1 MKVNVLGSCI
11 SRISLLDG
19 DSSGHGIAH
28 DEIELKYF
36 LDKQNIA
43 LSVMPPPFS
52 ENEVLEISA
61 EGLWDKS
68 RINSLHQCLNKSTVK
83 MLLESDA
90 DWLVMDLFDMQ
101 NNFAIFKETAF
112 ATCAHEYLRTASFD
126 KYKNDIQIA
135 NFMNLPKWIWYP
147 YVDIFFEKIMKK
159 YDSNHIIL
167 NRFRSN
173 TYYLDKDGRIKEIPD
188 DFKNPFQANDKYNQP
203 LKELEDYIIEKYNPY
218 VIDLSQYFMGDA
230 TYWDNLNG
238 AHFEK
243 EFYRETFT
251 QLVKI
256 IQGKTDNRYYSEPDF
271 FNITRRGY
279 EEDRQRIFDV
289 ENGIETLEMLISKE
303 DFLWVNV
310 LDKLDTYA
318 PNENRVKQYKTFMN
332 DYFVEDEV

>member
-1 MKVNVLGSCI
+1 MKVNILGSCI

-19 DSSGHGIAH
+19 DRSGHGIAH
-28 DEIELKYF
+28 DRIEMEYF

-52 ENEVLEISA
+52 KNEIMDISA
-61 EGLWDKS
+61 EELWDKS
-68 RINSLHQCLNKSTVK
+68 RIHSLRQCLNKSTVH

-101 NNFAIFKETAF
+101 NDFAIYKETAF
-112 ATCAHEYLRTASFD
+112 ATCAHEYFQTKCFN
-126 KYKNDIQIA
+126 KYKEDIKVA
-135 NFMNLPKWIWYP
+135 NFMTLPKWVWYP

-159 YDSNHIIL
+159 YDENHIIL

-173 TYYLDKDGRIKEIPD
+173 TYYLDKDGAIKEIPNN
-188 DFKNPFQANDKYNQP
+188 FKNPFQANDKYNQS

-218 VIDLSQYFMGDA
+218 VIDLTQYFMGDA
-230 TYWDNLNG
+230 TFWDNLNG

-243 EFYRETFT
+243 EFYRETYT
-251 QLVKI
+251 QLIRI
-256 IQGKTDNRYYSEPDF
+256 IQGETDNRYYSEPDF
-271 FNITRRGY
+271 FNKTRRGY
-279 EEDRQRIFDV
+279 EEDKQRVFDI
-289 ENGIETLEMLISKE
+289 EHGIKAVDMLISKE

-318 PNENRVKQYKTFMN
+318 PDDERVMEYKKFMN
-332 DYFVEDEV
+332 DFFVTE

>member
-1 MKVNVLGSCI
+1 MKVNILGSCI

-19 DSSGHGIAH
+19 DCSGHGIAH
-28 DEIELKYF
+28 DKIEMKYF

-52 ENEVLEISA
+52 KNEIMDISA
-61 EGLWDKS
+61 EELWDKS
-68 RINSLHQCLNKSTVK
+68 RIHSLQQCLNKSTVH

-101 NNFAIFKETAF
+101 NDFAIYKETAF
-112 ATCAHEYLRTASFD
+112 ATCAHEYFQTKCFN
-126 KYKNDIQIA
+126 KYKEDIQVA
-135 NFMNLPKWIWYP
+135 NFMTLPKWIWYP

-159 YDSNHIIL
+159 YDENHIIL

-173 TYYLDKDGRIKEIPD
+173 TYYLDKDGMIKEIPNN
-188 DFKNPFQANDKYNQP
+188 FKNPFQANDKFNQP

-230 TYWDNLNG
+230 TFWDNLNG

-243 EFYRETFT
+243 EFYRETYT
-251 QLVKI
+251 QLIKI
-256 IQGKTDNRYYSEPDF
+256 IQGETDNRYYSEPDF
-271 FNITRRGY
+271 FNKTRRGY
-279 EEDRQRIFDV
+279 EEDRQRVFDI
-289 ENGIETLEMLISKE
+289 EHGIQTLDMLISKE
-303 DFLWVNV
+303 DFLWVNI

-318 PNENRVKQYKTFMN
+318 PDDERVKEYKKFMN
-332 DYFVEDEV
+332 DFFVYE